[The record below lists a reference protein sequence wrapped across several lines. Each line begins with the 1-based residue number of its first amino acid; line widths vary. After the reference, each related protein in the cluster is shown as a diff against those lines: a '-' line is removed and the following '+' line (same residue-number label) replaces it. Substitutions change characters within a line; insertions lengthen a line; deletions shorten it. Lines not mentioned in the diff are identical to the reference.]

1 MPLTEN
7 SVTAAAKSLSPQT
20 YALGMRELSARDAM
34 LAEIRDRFGEPPMWE
49 RPQGFPTLVHIIL
62 EQQVS
67 LASANAAF
75 NKLLDVASPLTPQRL
90 LKLDDPTLKAVGFSR
105 QKAGY
110 VRDLAHAINS
120 GRLQLKRL
128 ESMNSERVRVEL
140 IKIKGIGHWTADIY
154 LLMSLLRADIWP
166 RGDLALAVAV
176 MEVLGLESRPPDDEL
191 ETIALKW
198 KPWRAVAARFFWHYY
213 LSTPRVTP
221 RAKR

>member
-1 MPLTEN
+1 
-7 SVTAAAKSLSPQT
+7 
-20 YALGMRELSARDAM
+20 
-34 LAEIRDRFGEPPMWE
+34 MWE

-75 NKLLDVASPLTPQRL
+75 NKLLDVASPLTPQSL

-105 QKAGY
+105 QKTAY
-110 VRDLAHAINS
+110 VRDLAQAISS
-120 GRLQLKRL
+120 GRLELTRL
-128 ESMNSERVRVEL
+128 ETMNSEHVRVEL
-140 IKIKGIGHWTADIY
+140 MKIKGIGHWTADIY

-176 MEVLGLESRPPDDEL
+176 KEVLDLDSRPSDNEL
-191 ETIALKW
+191 EIIALKW

-213 LSTPRVTP
+213 LSTPRVTSRP
-221 RAKR
+221 KR